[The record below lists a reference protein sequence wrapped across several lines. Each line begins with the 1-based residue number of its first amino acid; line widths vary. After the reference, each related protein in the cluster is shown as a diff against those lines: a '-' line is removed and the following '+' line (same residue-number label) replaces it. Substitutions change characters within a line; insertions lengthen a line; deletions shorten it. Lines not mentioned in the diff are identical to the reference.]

1 MEAITFLIIIGIAGF
16 VIWFLGHII
25 ADIRDSE
32 TETIYIG
39 SSGRRVSNIHKSPV
53 VHTNKNMHVHSTVAP
68 SLYQEKKEK
77 IA

>member
-1 MEAITFLIIIGIAGF
+1 MEAITFLIIFGIAGF
-16 VIWFLGHII
+16 VIWFLGHIL

-39 SSGRRVSNIHKSPV
+39 SSGRRVSNIHKRTV
-53 VHTNKNMHVHSTVAP
+53 VHANKNMHVHSSTAT
-68 SLYQEKKEK
+68 LTYQEKKEK

>member
-1 MEAITFLIIIGIAGF
+1 MEAITFLIIFGIAGF

-32 TETIYIG
+32 TETIYI
-39 SSGRRVSNIHKSPV
+39 STSGRRVSNIHKRPA
-53 VHTNKNMHVHSTVAP
+53 VHVNKDRHVRSTATP
-68 SLYQEKKEK
+68 LAYQEKKEK